1 MWPFT
6 RKKQPRSRSTRLAVA
21 KSWTGQLVGWRAPG
35 PHTVISGATRSGK
48 SVASYVILSQLADR
62 QDIAVV
68 GIDPSGILLGPWA
81 ELDGTHPWYALGA
94 SPDDLDHAVDVLTAL
109 VNLMDRRIADLL
121 VHGVDK
127 ITDFTPEHPAVI
139 VVLEEY
145 AGLLSALDA
154 HDKKAAKT
162 ATALVGRLLR
172 EGAKV
177 GISVLTILQRPEAS
191 ILHDRAQYSRRV
203 TFRLDN
209 ADSVRMVA
217 ESATDDATDRI
228 LTLSPGRA
236 LFLEAG
242 EQEQFVTFPNMSYE
256 QYRRAVRTH
265 PHAMPESSVRHDQ
278 EEDQ

>member
-6 RKKQPRSRSTRLAVA
+6 RKKQTRSRSTRPAVA
-21 KSWTGQLVGWRAPG
+21 KSWTGQLVCWRTPG
-35 PHTVISGATRSGK
+35 PHTVISGATRYGK
-48 SVASYVILSQLADR
+48 SVASYIILSKLADR

-68 GIDPSGILLGPWA
+68 GVDPSGILLGPWA
-81 ELDGTHPWYALGA
+81 ELNHLHPWYALGT

-127 ITDFTPEHPAVI
+127 ITDFTPGHPAVV

-145 AGLLSALDA
+145 AGLLSALEL

-177 GISVLTILQRPEAS
+177 GISVLTILQRPEAN

-217 ESATDDATDRI
+217 DSATADAADRV
-228 LTLSPGRA
+228 LTLTPGRA
-236 LFLEAG
+236 LLLEAG
-242 EQEQFVTFPNMSYE
+242 EQEQFVTFPNMTYE
-256 QYRRAVRTH
+256 QYRRTVRAH
-265 PHAMPESSVRHDQ
+265 PHTMPETSVHNDQ
-278 EEDQ
+278 EKAQ